1 MEVGI
6 LTESGNG
13 KCEATN
19 ININE
24 AIQNENYTTNT
35 VQHHFPTFRT
45 LPAIHGKIKFNI
57 LLTER
62 NE

>member
-24 AIQNENYTTNT
+24 AIQNENYTTIHGST
-35 VQHHFPTFRT
+35 PLSHFPHSPRYTWKNKVQYTPYRE
-45 LPAIHGKIKFNI
+45 K
-57 LLTER
+57 
-62 NE
+62 